1 LAKKQIEE
9 MLQEQNSQRL
19 LAFSLRSIA
28 AIKNAEYFF
37 LLFKIEKIFG
47 NNNLSMVK
55 VWCSPPNTK
64 DDSFSIRIL
73 LLI

>member
-28 AIKNAEYFF
+28 AIKNAEFFF
-37 LLFKIEKIFG
+37 LLFKIEKIQK
-47 NNNLSMVK
+47 NIWK
-55 VWCSPPNTK
+55 
-64 DDSFSIRIL
+64 
-73 LLI
+73 